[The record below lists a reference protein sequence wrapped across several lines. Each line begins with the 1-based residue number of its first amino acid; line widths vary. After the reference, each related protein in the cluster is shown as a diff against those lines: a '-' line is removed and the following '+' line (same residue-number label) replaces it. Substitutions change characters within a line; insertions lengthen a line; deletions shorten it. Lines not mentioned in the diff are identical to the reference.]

1 MKKLLVALLLL
12 VSSDALAETNCFVA
26 KEGDKVLQSEGDCK
40 TRHAPCSTFKI
51 PLALIGFDSGIL
63 IDETHPEWPFKEGY
77 IDTLEVWKQPHNPT
91 TFMKNS
97 CIWYSRIIT
106 EKLGAKSFKDY
117 VNKLNY
123 GNKDIAGDKGKNNSL
138 THSWLSSSLKISGD
152 EQIVLIEKL
161 LADKLPVS
169 KKAQALTRNI
179 MFVEELDGGWKLY
192 GKTGSGSQPNADGTQ
207 NKDLQMGWFV
217 GWVEKDNRKIVFA
230 HYLADSEKNEKV
242 AGPRAK
248 QIAKDKLVEILSKLQ
263 N

>member
-1 MKKLLVALLLL
+1 MKKLLVALFLL

-117 VNKLNY
+117 VSKLKY
-123 GNKDIAGDKGKNNSL
+123 GNQDISGDKGKNNSL
-138 THSWLSSSLKISGD
+138 THSWLSSSLKISGN
-152 EQIVLIEKL
+152 EQIALIEKFL
-161 LADKLPVS
+161 TDKLPVS
-169 KKAQALTRNI
+169 KKLR
-179 MFVEELDGGWKLY
+179 L
-192 GKTGSGSQPNADGTQ
+192 
-207 NKDLQMGWFV
+207 
-217 GWVEKDNRKIVFA
+217 
-230 HYLADSEKNEKV
+230 
-242 AGPRAK
+242 
-248 QIAKDKLVEILSKLQ
+248 
-263 N
+263 